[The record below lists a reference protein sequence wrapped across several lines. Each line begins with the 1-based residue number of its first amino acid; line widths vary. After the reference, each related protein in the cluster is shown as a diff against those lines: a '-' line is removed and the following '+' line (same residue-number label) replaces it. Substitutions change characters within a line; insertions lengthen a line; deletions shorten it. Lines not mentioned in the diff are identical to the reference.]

1 MKLNIN
7 WFKKMWKRKEKEI
20 SLFTK
25 NYRVMVIPL
34 VFFLYLFSHYLMNP
48 YDSEWFIEL
57 TDDFWKETL
66 FLLVYSIA
74 ITEVSLWLSTVL
86 NKWIPWDKSAIKRV
100 IVQVLL
106 LIGLTFIIFF
116 IVNLLYVLLIPN
128 ASHEIID
135 LETKI
140 DLWQSLVISINMGIM
155 ISAIHTGYFLISN
168 WKKSMMDAGELR
180 LRAEKL
186 ERIASQA
193 ELESL
198 KMQLDPHFLFNNF
211 STLSEL
217 VIEDQKIAVK
227 FIDNLASVYRYMLS
241 NVRKDVVGILDEV
254 RFVESYFFLIQERM
268 GTKVQ
273 LDIQLVEEYY
283 STCTV
288 APLALQLL
296 VENAVKHNKASKETP
311 LYIVISI
318 VDNYLQVCN
327 NKQRLMVELPSSK
340 VGLNN
345 IIERYRLL
353 SDQKVEIIDTEAFFI
368 VKLPLLSSISNG
380 TKK

>member
-1 MKLNIN
+1 
-7 WFKKMWKRKEKEI
+7 MWKRKEKEI

-273 LDIQLVEEYY
+273 LDIQLEEEYY

-318 VDNYLQVCN
+318 VDDYLQVCN